1 MAEPLE
7 QAEELAQ
14 NRDETD
20 SAERRGRGP
29 GRPFEPGN
37 RANPGGR
44 PKGIARR
51 VREIVGEDGDSVA
64 LFWGAVMSGELRTVQ
79 SVVNDKGEKT
89 GEKVV
94 YEKVSVSDRLA
105 ASKLLAERG
114 WGKPPEYAPIED
126 ENPLDLVAQ
135 AGETMADALER
146 RLDEVAA
153 KRAEREAKTAV
164 ASAG

>member
-1 MAEPLE
+1 MPV
-7 QAEELAQ
+7 
-14 NRDETD
+14 
-20 SAERRGRGP
+20 GK
-29 GRPFEPGN
+29 PFEPGDSRQN
-37 RANPGGR
+37 RGGR

-51 VREIVGEDGDSVA
+51 VREIVGEDGDSIA

-79 SVVNDKGEKT
+79 TVVNDAGEKT
-89 GEKVV
+89 GEKIV

-105 ASKLLAERG
+105 ASKFLAERG

-126 ENPLDLVAQ
+126 ENPLDMVAE

-153 KRAEREAKTAV
+153 QRAKRDARTAAPTA
-164 ASAG
+164 ASG